1 MRPVTPG
8 QPSGHG
14 APLDREER
22 QRVDDIAERHADDL
36 GPLLRWP
43 APGVPR
49 GRPYRR
55 VLRPSGWPA
64 WVALLLGMG
73 LLDVGVRADQGWP
86 LLAGTVLVVTFNHW
100 LAMPRLAVLPTAG
113 RVACRALRTGRS

>member
-8 QPSGHG
+8 QPPGHG

-22 QRVDDIAERHADDL
+22 QRLDDIAQRHADDL

-43 APGVPR
+43 ALRGPR
-49 GRPYRR
+49 GSPHRR

-64 WVALLLGMG
+64 WVALLLGAG
-73 LLDVGVRADQGWP
+73 LLDTGVRADQGWP
-86 LLAGTVLVVTFNHW
+86 LLAGTVLVVTFHHW
-100 LAMPRLAVLPTAG
+100 LAVPRLAVQPAAG
-113 RVACRALRTGRS
+113 RARCRRARTARR